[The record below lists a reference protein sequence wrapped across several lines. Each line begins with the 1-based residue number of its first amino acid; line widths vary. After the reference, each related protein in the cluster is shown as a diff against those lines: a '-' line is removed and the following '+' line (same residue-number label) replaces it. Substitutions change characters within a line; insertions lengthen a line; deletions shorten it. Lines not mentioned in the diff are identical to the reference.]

1 MSRIRFVF
9 ASIIIATVILLT
21 GAASAQT
28 DYPAVAQLTASDGV
42 AGSGLGG
49 VVAASG
55 NTVVIGEFCG
65 AGPSGANYCN
75 PDVQLGAVYVYQ
87 KPADGWQSMV
97 QVAKLTPSNAYAGDR
112 FGFSVAI
119 SGGTIVVGAGE
130 GTAYVFVQPA
140 SGNWTNMTETA
151 QLKDGAEMNPISGPR
166 VAVDGDT
173 IVLSEGGALVDGVEQ
188 GAAFVFTK
196 PPGGW
201 ASTKAFNAEL
211 TASDQGVGF
220 GGSSVA
226 VSGDTIVVGEPTA
239 YVFVKPSAGWK
250 NATQTAI
257 LTRSYPRIFD
267 GLGVAV
273 AIYGDVIA
281 VGFSGA
287 NSGSGGAVDVYQMP
301 STGWANMTE
310 TAELLAPTE
319 INVQQDVGGA
329 GSFGTAVAIDSSRIV
344 VGDGGGNKAIFVY
357 SMPQTG
363 GWKSS
368 SLPDA
373 TLVDGLSNLFGDA
386 VCIVNE
392 AIIGGNWLQ
401 SIGGNSAQ
409 GAAYVFEPA
418 PATSFSTDFSSA
430 SGLTLNGSAA
440 LSGSLQLTDGAL
452 DQAGSAF
459 YAIPVNIQSFTTDFT
474 FLLTNAHAD
483 GFTFT
488 IQNAGPTA
496 LGANGG
502 NLGYAGIPNSQAI
515 KFDLYS
521 NSGEG
526 TNSTGIYANG
536 VSPIVPAIDLTG
548 SGINLH
554 SGDKMEA
561 HITYQGSTLVLT
573 LTDLTTHATWSH
585 LFIVDIP
592 ATVGSSTAYIGFTG
606 ATGGL
611 GATQQ
616 ILTWSYESQIQPYY
630 GAGFSPASGLEWNG
644 SAALTGGSLELTD
657 GGLGEAGS
665 AYYATP
671 VNIQAF
677 STDFNFQ
684 LTNAAA
690 DGFTFTIQNAGPTAL
705 GGHGGGLGYAGIH
718 DSVAIKFDLYNNAGE
733 GSDSI
738 GIYVDGK
745 APILPAID
753 LTSTTIN
760 LHSGHAMDVYI
771 TYDGTTLTLTLT
783 DLVTLAFWPH
793 SFTIDIPAAVG
804 GPTAYVGFTAA
815 TGGESAIQQILAWS
829 FQ

>member
-1 MSRIRFVF
+1 MLRIRLLF
-9 ASIIIATVILLT
+9 ASIIIATVILST
-21 GAASAQT
+21 RAASAQT
-28 DYPAVAQLTASDGV
+28 DYTVVAQLTATGKVEGV
-42 AGSGLGG
+42 A
-49 VVAASG
+49 AASG
-55 NTVVIGEFCG
+55 NTVVLGSFH
-65 AGPSGANYCN
+65 AGY
-75 PDVQLGAVYVYQ
+75 VYVYQ

-97 QVAKLTPSNAYAGDR
+97 QVAKLTPSDGNPG
-112 FGFSVAI
+112 FGTSVAI
-119 SGGTIVVGAGE
+119 SGGTIVVGAGVGTPE
-130 GTAYVFVQPA
+130 GKAYVFVEPA
-140 SGNWTNMTETA
+140 SGQWTNMTETA
-151 QLKDGAEMNPISGPR
+151 QLTEGISCDS
-166 VAVDGDT
+166 VAIDGDT
-173 IVLSEGGALVDGVEQ
+173 IVLGDSDAAVDGVQ
-188 GAAFVFTK
+188 TGAAYVFLK

-201 ASTKAFNAEL
+201 ASTGAFNAEL
-211 TASDQGVGF
+211 TASDGVTASYFGF
-220 GGSSVA
+220 SVA
-226 VSGDTIVVGEPTA
+226 VSGDTIVVGAAYQAQQGQQAQQGGESGEA

-257 LTRSYPRIFD
+257 LTRSYPGFEED
-267 GLGVAV
+267 EFGLAV
-273 AIYGDVIA
+273 AIDGTVIA
-281 VGFSGA
+281 VGAPGVS
-287 NSGSGGAVDVYQMP
+287 SGSGAAVVFQMP

-310 TAELLAPTE
+310 TAVLLAPTYAT
-319 INVQQDVGGA
+319 NDRNGDD
-329 GSFGTAVAIDSSRIV
+329 SMFGVSVAIDSSRIA
-344 VGDGGGNKAIFVY
+344 VGDEDGSKSVFVF

-373 TLVDGLSNLFGDA
+373 TLVDGNYNYFGYS
-386 VCIVNE
+386 VCIANE
-392 AIIGGNWLQ
+392 AIVD
-401 SIGGNSAQ
+401 AV
-409 GAAYVFEPA
+409 YVFEPA

-459 YAIPVNIQSFTTDFT
+459 YATPVNIQSFTTDFT
-474 FLLTNAHAD
+474 FLLTNPHAD

-488 IQNAGPTA
+488 IQNVGPTA

-502 NLGYAGIPNSQAI
+502 NLGYFGILNSLAI
-515 KFDLYS
+515 KFDLY
-521 NSGEG
+521 NNDGEG
-526 TNSTGIYANG
+526 TNSTGLYANG
-536 VSPIVPAIDLTG
+536 VSPIVPSIDLTG

-554 SGDKMEA
+554 SGDKMDA

-585 LFIVDIP
+585 LFIVNIP
-592 ATVGSSTAYIGFTG
+592 ITVGSSTAYIGFTG

-630 GAGFSPASGLEWNG
+630 GAGFSPASGLELNG

-733 GSDSI
+733 GPDSV

-771 TYDGTTLTLTLT
+771 TYDGTTLTLILT

-804 GPTAYVGFTAA
+804 GPTAYVGFTGA
-815 TGGESAIQQILAWS
+815 TGGESAIQQILAWY

>member
-1 MSRIRFVF
+1 MLRIRFLL
-9 ASIIIATVILLT
+9 ASIIIATVILST

-28 DYPAVAQLTASDGV
+28 DYPAVAQLTASDG
-42 AGSGLGG
+42 AGLGAA
-49 VVAASG
+49 AASG
-55 NTVVIGEFCG
+55 NTVVLGEGF
-65 AGPSGANYCN
+65 STSTI
-75 PDVQLGAVYVYQ
+75 GAVYVYL
-87 KPADGWQSMV
+87 KPADGWQNMV
-97 QVAKLTPSNAYAGDR
+97 QVAKLTPSDGYPGDL
-112 FGFSVAI
+112 FGALSVAI
-119 SGGTIVVGAGE
+119 SGGTIVVGATMGK
-130 GTAYVFVQPA
+130 AYVFVQPA
-140 SGNWTNMTETA
+140 SGQWTNMTETA
-151 QLKDGAEMNPISGPR
+151 QLNDGVTSNAVWGPI
-166 VAVDGDT
+166 VAIDGDT
-173 IVLSEGGALVDGVEQ
+173 IVLGDIYAAIDGIQQ
-188 GAAFVFTK
+188 GAAYVFLK

-211 TASDQGVGF
+211 TSSDGSSLDFF
-220 GGSSVA
+220 GESVA
-226 VSGDTIVVGEPTA
+226 VSGDTIVVGAPDIQDTINSGEA

-250 NATQTAI
+250 TATQTAI
-257 LTRSYPRIFD
+257 LTRSYPGSQDTF
-267 GLGVAV
+267 GGVV
-273 AIYGDVIA
+273 AIAGTVIA
-281 VGFSGA
+281 VAAAGA
-287 NSGSGGAVDVYQMP
+287 YFLNPPAGGSTGAVDVFQMP

-310 TAELLAPTE
+310 TAELLAPAE
-319 INVQQDVGGA
+319 IYVQQDT
-329 GSFGTAVAIDSSRIV
+329 GSANGFGNSVAIDSSRIV
-344 VGDGGGNKAIFVY
+344 VGDEGWNKAVFVY

-368 SLPDA
+368 SLPEA
-373 TLVDGLSNLFGDA
+373 TLVHGLFNAFGYS
-386 VCIVNE
+386 VCIANE
-392 AIIGGNWLQ
+392 AIV
-401 SIGGNSAQ
+401 A
-409 GAAYVFEPA
+409 AAYVFEPA

-474 FLLTNAHAD
+474 FLLTNPRAD

-488 IQNAGPTA
+488 IQNVGPTA

-502 NLGYAGIPNSQAI
+502 NLGYAGILNSEAI

-554 SGDKMEA
+554 SGDKMDA
-561 HITYQGSTLVLT
+561 HITYAGSTLVLT

-616 ILTWSYESQIQPYY
+616 ILTWSYQSQIQPYY
-630 GAGFSPASGLEWNG
+630 GAGFSPVSGLEWNG

-760 LHSGHAMDVYI
+760 LHSGHTMDVYI

-783 DLVTLAFWPH
+783 DLVSIARFSH

-815 TGGESAIQQILAWS
+815 TGGESAIQQILAWY